1 MAIQHRKIGSQG
13 LAVSAIGFG
22 AMGLTAF
29 YGDPVKEEHGISLMK
44 RAVEIGI
51 NFFDTAES
59 YNSKP
64 DVNGLIRTNESLLG
78 KAVKEIGRNRV
89 IIATKHKP
97 GGIEGKSCSSKS
109 ELRQVIRNSCENS
122 LKQLGVNY
130 IDLYYLHRMYP
141 PPHTIEDVMTCF
153 KELVLEGKIRYV
165 GLSEAPPEYIRRA
178 HIITP
183 ISAVQQEWSLIARD
197 LEASGSIVD
206 TCRELGIG
214 IVAYSPL
221 ARGFLAGA
229 YQVSRPQDNRIRVPY
244 FNNQNWE
251 SNVQVVGKIGA
262 MANQMGFTLGQLSLS
277 WVMNQGDD
285 VVAIPGTTTVQHL
298 QENLQAA
305 QLKLEGQT
313 IQKLDFISKNFQ
325 GARMSEADMQ
335 GSFRHA
341 KWD

>member
-13 LAVSAIGFG
+13 LVVSAIGFG

-141 PPHTIEDVMTCF
+141 
-153 KELVLEGKIRYV
+153 R
-165 GLSEAPPEYIRRA
+165 
-178 HIITP
+178 
-183 ISAVQQEWSLIARD
+183 LI
-197 LEASGSIVD
+197 
-206 TCRELGIG
+206 
-214 IVAYSPL
+214 
-221 ARGFLAGA
+221 
-229 YQVSRPQDNRIRVPY
+229 
-244 FNNQNWE
+244 
-251 SNVQVVGKIGA
+251 
-262 MANQMGFTLGQLSLS
+262 
-277 WVMNQGDD
+277 
-285 VVAIPGTTTVQHL
+285 
-298 QENLQAA
+298 
-305 QLKLEGQT
+305 QLK
-313 IQKLDFISKNFQ
+313 
-325 GARMSEADMQ
+325 M
-335 GSFRHA
+335 
-341 KWD
+341 